1 MKNFKMVVGVVLMI
15 LLCVFVSCVII
26 VIENDKNIDV
36 FI

>member
-15 LLCVFVSCVII
+15 LLYVFVSCVII